1 MNRNDNGQRSE
12 LRAGERIDDETGEI
26 IEEHLEPDEQESGV
40 TDERDIPSV
49 NRARSLKAR
58 VSNVMAMVLM
68 VALGGGFL
76 VWYYSTAF
84 SKMAKEDEQEK
95 QSAANR
101 AAGEMRVPPL
111 GRIDPPKPTEPA
123 SPPVTDAEPELFVP
137 PQPMQPT
144 GANAQQG
151 PAQPTPEELARQR
164 RLQAPV
170 LAGGQVAAVQ
180 AAAQEAQGAAI
191 PASLDS
197 GFGAPGGASK
207 LEAML
212 KPTPTPAVQ
221 AKMLPTMRYLLPK
234 GDAIDCTNLT
244 AVDST
249 YDGLVTCIGATD
261 VYSADGSLVLLEA
274 GTKYVGEKRGDIKRG
289 QGRVFVLWNEA
300 RTPTGVIVDLA
311 SPGTD
316 ELGRAGLPGFVDTHF
331 WDRFGAAILIS
342 VIDGTVQAIAN
353 AQTSSN
359 GDGTTVQFNPNG
371 SGSIMTEI
379 LKNTVDVPPT
389 VVKNQ
394 GERIQIMVAR
404 DVDFRSVYE
413 LRRR

>member
-1 MNRNDNGQRSE
+1 M
-12 LRAGERIDDETGEI
+12 
-26 IEEHLEPDEQESGV
+26 
-40 TDERDIPSV
+40 
-49 NRARSLKAR
+49 
-58 VSNVMAMVLM
+58 
-68 VALGGGFL
+68 
-76 VWYYSTAF
+76 
-84 SKMAKEDEQEK
+84 
-95 QSAANR
+95 
-101 AAGEMRVPPL
+101 
-111 GRIDPPKPTEPA
+111 
-123 SPPVTDAEPELFVP
+123 
-137 PQPMQPT
+137 
-144 GANAQQG
+144 
-151 PAQPTPEELARQR
+151 
-164 RLQAPV
+164 
-170 LAGGQVAAVQ
+170 
-180 AAAQEAQGAAI
+180 
-191 PASLDS
+191 
-197 GFGAPGGASK
+197 
-207 LEAML
+207 
-212 KPTPTPAVQ
+212 
-221 AKMLPTMRYLLPK
+221 
-234 GDAIDCTNLT
+234 
-244 AVDST
+244 
-249 YDGLVTCIGATD
+249 
-261 VYSADGSLVLLEA
+261 
-274 GTKYVGEKRGDIKRG
+274 
-289 QGRVFVLWNEA
+289 FVLWNEA